1 MNSRHLADLPSPI
14 ASVPFRAAERVDPY
28 WEGMFATGSS
38 DGWVSASQHRRAPA
52 SQMRWSGIP
61 PCYVTSQDEALK
73 EMRTNRHRPSILA
86 ALGAVSSWR
95 TVTREQLAC
104 IAGSRVMGNT
114 YPAAL
119 STPFSAGLL
128 AHGYVSAGMNRLA
141 PGAQRMSMWTV
152 GDQIDAYAQYRK
164 SLTFAE
170 HIAITGGQDW
180 NSEHR
185 FDRHN
190 VLTTELA
197 LRVAEFCDVATVLGE
212 KQISLQ
218 SMLAASGLQ
227 AQLADLGRRADAGI
241 VRRDGL
247 VIALET
253 TASVGHAFRRKMAKW
268 AQILQRHPTYEL
280 PLVVLVVDV
289 STPSQA
295 TSASAKNT
303 AHAEI
308 QAAIREAVRDYP
320 GTALNRTSTRLGVVS
335 WTDWFPGPHQVSDAF
350 DGLTASFLA
359 RGTNGGEDGW
369 RPVRLL
375 NEQDLP
381 YREGSTDAGE
391 MIPRNARLLAGTPHW
406 LRPGTVQRTD
416 EYLLAQVG
424 AYGIDTL
431 IDPSVPDRMTG
442 PGFTQQVAGRKWRGL
457 VRLGPSARDGRAP
470 EFDSQRFESGSPG
483 SGLEPRT

>member
-1 MNSRHLADLPSPI
+1 MSTTHLAELPSLI
-14 ASVPFRAAERVDPY
+14 ESGPFRAAERADPY

-38 DGWVSASQHRRAPA
+38 DGWVNASQHRRAPTG
-52 SQMRWSGIP
+52 QMRWSGIP
-61 PCYVTSQDEALK
+61 PRYVTDPDEALK
-73 EMRTNRHRPSILA
+73 AMGTNRHRPSILA

-119 STPFSAGLL
+119 SAPFSAGLL

-141 PGAQRMSMWTV
+141 PADQRMSMWTI
-152 GDQIDAYAQYRK
+152 GDQIDAYPHYRK

-180 NSEHR
+180 SSEHR

-212 KQISLQ
+212 KQVSLA
-218 SMLAASGLQ
+218 SMLAASGIQ
-227 AQLADLGRRADAGI
+227 AEQADLGRRADAGI

-253 TASVGHAFRRKMAKW
+253 TASVGDAFRRKMAKW
-268 AQILQRHPTYEL
+268 AQILQRHPSYEL

-295 TSASAKNT
+295 TSAAPKNSAG
-303 AHAEI
+303 AEI

-320 GTALNRTSTRLGVVS
+320 GTALNRTAARLGVIS
-335 WTDWFPGPHQVSDAF
+335 WTEWFPGPHQVAGSF
-350 DGLTASFLA
+350 DGLAASFLA
-359 RGTNGGEDGW
+359 RGTDDGEEGW
-369 RPVRLL
+369 RTMRLL
-375 NEQDLP
+375 DEDELP
-381 YREGSTDAGE
+381 YREGSAEAGE
-391 MIPRNARLLAGTPHW
+391 TIAMNARMLAGTPHW
-406 LRPGTVQRTD
+406 LRPGTVPRSDQ
-416 EYLLAQVG
+416 YLLKQVG
-424 AYGIDTL
+424 HGHINALTDS
-431 IDPSVPDRMTG
+431 SVPDRMTG

-457 VRLGPSARDGRAP
+457 VHL
-470 EFDSQRFESGSPG
+470 
-483 SGLEPRT
+483 

>member
-1 MNSRHLADLPSPI
+1 MSTRTLADLPGRIESD
-14 ASVPFRAAERVDPY
+14 PFRAAQRADPY

-52 SQMRWSGIP
+52 DQMRWSGIP
-61 PCYVTSQDEALK
+61 PRYVTSTADALK

-95 TVTREQLAC
+95 TVTREQLGC

-119 STPFSAGLL
+119 SAPFSAGLL

-141 PGAQRMSMWTV
+141 PAAQRMSMWTV
-152 GDQIDAYAQYRK
+152 GDQIDAYAQYRR

-212 KQISLQ
+212 KQVSLP
-218 SMLAASGLQ
+218 SLLAASGLQ
-227 AQLADLGRRADAGI
+227 AQQSDLGRKADAGI

-253 TASVGHAFRRKMAKW
+253 TASVGEAFRRKIAKW

-280 PLVVLVVDV
+280 PLVVLIVDV

-295 TSASAKNT
+295 TSAAAKNT
-303 AHAEI
+303 ANAEI

-320 GTALNRTSTRLGVVS
+320 GTALNRTASRIGMVS
-335 WTDWFPGPHQVSDAF
+335 WTEWFPGPHQASDAF
-350 DGLTASFLA
+350 EELTASFLA
-359 RGTNGGEDGW
+359 RGTDDEAGW
-369 RPVRLL
+369 RQVRLL
-375 NEQDLP
+375 DEHELQ
-381 YREGSTDAGE
+381 YREGSAESGE
-391 MIPRNARLLAGTPHW
+391 TIATNSRLLAGTPHW
-406 LRPGTVQRTD
+406 LRPGTVPRTD
-416 EYLLAQVG
+416 QYLLNHVG
-424 AYGIDTL
+424 NGSIEALAG
-431 IDPSVPDRMTG
+431 PSVPDRMTG
-442 PGFTQQVAGRKWRGL
+442 PGFTQQVAGRKWRHL
-457 VRLGPSARDGRAP
+457 VSDIGCAP
-470 EFDSQRFESGSPG
+470 
-483 SGLEPRT
+483 

>member
-1 MNSRHLADLPSPI
+1 MSTKALAELPSLI
-14 ASVPFRAAERVDPY
+14 ESAPFRSARRADPY

-38 DGWVSASQHRRAPA
+38 DGWVSASQHRRAPGD
-52 SQMRWSGIP
+52 QMRWSGIP
-61 PCYVTSQDEALK
+61 PRYVTRAAEALK

-104 IAGSRVMGNT
+104 LAGSRVMGNT

-119 STPFSAGLL
+119 SAPFSAGLL

-141 PGAQRMSMWTV
+141 PASQRMSMWTV

-212 KQISLQ
+212 KQVSLP
-218 SMLAASGLQ
+218 SLLAASGLQ
-227 AQLADLGRRADAGI
+227 AQQADLGRRADAGI

-253 TASVGHAFRRKMAKW
+253 TASVGEAFRRKIAKW

-295 TSASAKNT
+295 TSAAAKNT

-320 GTALNRTSTRLGVVS
+320 GTALNRTASRLGMVS
-335 WTDWFPGPHQVSDAF
+335 WQEWFPGPHQVSDSLE
-350 DGLTASFLA
+350 GLTASFLD
-359 RGTNGGEDGW
+359 RGSDGGEDGW

-375 NEQDLP
+375 AADELP
-381 YREGSTDAGE
+381 YREGSAEAGE
-391 MIPRNARLLAGTPHW
+391 TIATNSRLLAGTPYW
-406 LRPGTVQRTD
+406 LRPGTVPRTD
-416 EYLLAQVG
+416 RYLLRHVG
-424 AYGIDTL
+424 TDGIDALTE
-431 IDPSVPDRMTG
+431 PSVPDRMTG
-442 PGFTQQVAGRKWRGL
+442 PGFTQQVAGRKWRPFVQL
-457 VRLGPSARDGRAP
+457 Q
-470 EFDSQRFESGSPG
+470 DSS
-483 SGLEPRT
+483 

>member
-1 MNSRHLADLPSPI
+1 MSTRTLADLTGRIESDL
-14 ASVPFRAAERVDPY
+14 FRAAHRADPY

-52 SQMRWSGIP
+52 DQMRWSGIP
-61 PCYVTSQDEALK
+61 GGYVTSQDAALK

-95 TVTREQLAC
+95 TVSREQLAC

-119 STPFSAGLL
+119 SAPFSAGLL

-141 PGAQRMSMWTV
+141 PADQRMSMWTV

-212 KQISLQ
+212 KQVSLP
-218 SMLAASGLQ
+218 SILAASGLQ
-227 AQLADLGRRADAGI
+227 AQQSDLGRRADAGI

-253 TASVGHAFRRKMAKW
+253 TASVGEAFRRKIAKW

-295 TSASAKNT
+295 TSAAAKNT
-303 AHAEI
+303 ASSEI

-320 GTALNRTSTRLGVVS
+320 GTALNRTAARIGMVS
-335 WTDWFPGPHQVSDAF
+335 WTDWFPGPHQVADSF

-359 RGTNGGEDGW
+359 RGTDDSEEGW

-375 NEQDLP
+375 DEDELP
-381 YREGSTDAGE
+381 YREGSPEAGE
-391 MIPRNARLLAGTPHW
+391 VIATNARLLAGTPHW
-406 LRPGTVQRTD
+406 LRPGTVPRTD
-416 EYLLAQVG
+416 QYLLSQVG
-424 AYGIDTL
+424 TDSISAL
-431 IDPSVPDRMTG
+431 AEPSVPDRMTG
-442 PGFTQQVAGRKWRGL
+442 PGFTQQVAGRKWRRL
-457 VRLGPSARDGRAP
+457 VQLN
-470 EFDSQRFESGSPG
+470 GSTSPLT
-483 SGLEPRT
+483 S

>member
-1 MNSRHLADLPSPI
+1 MSTRTLTDVPGRI
-14 ASVPFRAAERVDPY
+14 ASDPFRAAQRADPY

-61 PCYVTSQDEALK
+61 PRYVTSAADALK
-73 EMRTNRHRPSILA
+73 KMRTNRHRPSILA

-119 STPFSAGLL
+119 SAPFSAGLL

-141 PGAQRMSMWTV
+141 PAAQRMSMWTV
-152 GDQIDAYAQYRK
+152 GDQIDTYAQYRK

-212 KQISLQ
+212 KQVSLP

-227 AQLADLGRRADAGI
+227 AQQADLGRRADAGI

-253 TASVGHAFRRKMAKW
+253 TASVGEAFRRKIAKW

-295 TSASAKNT
+295 TSATAKNT
-303 AHAEI
+303 ANAEI

-320 GTALNRTSTRLGVVS
+320 GTALNRTASRLGMVS
-335 WTDWFPGPHQVSDAF
+335 WTEWFPGPHQASDSF
-350 DGLTASFLA
+350 EGLAASFLS
-359 RGTNGGEDGW
+359 RGADGNAEGW

-375 NEQDLP
+375 DEDELP
-381 YREGSTDAGE
+381 YREGLASAGE
-391 MIPRNARLLAGTPHW
+391 TIAMNARLLAGTPYW
-406 LRPGTVQRTD
+406 LRPGTVPRTD
-416 EYLLAQVG
+416 QYLLTHVDSD
-424 AYGIDTL
+424 GIDAL
-431 IDPSVPDRMTG
+431 MGPAVPDRMTG
-442 PGFTQQVAGRKWRGL
+442 PGFTQQVAGRKWRHL
-457 VRLGPSARDGRAP
+457 VSV
-470 EFDSQRFESGSPG
+470 E
-483 SGLEPRT
+483 

>member
-1 MNSRHLADLPSPI
+1 MSTRTLADLKGRIESD
-14 ASVPFRAAERVDPY
+14 PFRAAQRADPY

-52 SQMRWSGIP
+52 DQMRWSGIP
-61 PCYVTSQDEALK
+61 PRYVTSADDALN
-73 EMRTNRHRPSILA
+73 EMRTNRHRPSILT

-95 TVTREQLAC
+95 TVTREQVAC

-119 STPFSAGLL
+119 SAPFSAGLL

-141 PGAQRMSMWTV
+141 PAAQRMSMWTV
-152 GDQIDAYAQYRK
+152 GDQIDAYARYRK
-164 SLTFAE
+164 CLTFAE

-180 NSEHR
+180 SSEHR

-212 KQISLQ
+212 KQVSLQ

-227 AQLADLGRRADAGI
+227 AQQADLGRRADAGI

-253 TASVGHAFRRKMAKW
+253 TASVGEAFRRKMAKW

-295 TSASAKNT
+295 TSTAAKNT
-303 AHAEI
+303 ANAEI

-320 GTALNRTSTRLGVVS
+320 GTALNRTASRLGMVS
-335 WTDWFPGPHQVSDAF
+335 WTEWFPGPHEVSSSF

-359 RGTNGGEDGW
+359 RGTDDAEEGW

-375 NEQDLP
+375 DEEDLP
-381 YREGSTDAGE
+381 YREGSAEAGE
-391 MIPRNARLLAGTPHW
+391 TIATNTRLLAGTPHW
-406 LRPGTVQRTD
+406 LRPGTVPRTD
-416 EYLLAQVG
+416 RYLLTHVDSDQISA
-424 AYGIDTL
+424 L
-431 IDPSVPDRMTG
+431 KDPSVPDRMTG
-442 PGFTQQVAGRKWRGL
+442 PGFTQQVAGRKWRKLIELEGRSR
-457 VRLGPSARDGRAP
+457 RLTS
-470 EFDSQRFESGSPG
+470 
-483 SGLEPRT
+483 

>member
-1 MNSRHLADLPSPI
+1 MSTRHLADLPSRI
-14 ASVPFRAAERVDPY
+14 ESDPFCAARRVDPY

-61 PCYVTSQDEALK
+61 TRYVTGQEEALK

-119 STPFSAGLL
+119 SAPFSAGLL

-141 PGAQRMSMWTV
+141 PASQRMSMWTV

-212 KQISLQ
+212 KQVSLA
-218 SMLAASGLQ
+218 SLLAASGLQ
-227 AQLADLGRRADAGI
+227 AQQADLGRRADAGI

-253 TASVGHAFRRKMAKW
+253 TASVGEAFRRKMAKW
-268 AQILQRHPTYEL
+268 VQILQRHPTYEL

-295 TSASAKNT
+295 TSAAAKNT
-303 AHAEI
+303 ANFEI

-320 GTALNRTSTRLGVVS
+320 GTSLNRTASRLGMVS
-335 WTDWFPGPHQVSDAF
+335 WADWFPGPHEVSSSF
-350 DGLTASFLA
+350 EELTASFLA
-359 RGTNGGEDGW
+359 RGTDDGEEGW

-375 NEQDLP
+375 DENELH
-381 YREGSTDAGE
+381 YREGSADAGE
-391 MIPRNARLLAGTPHW
+391 TIAMNARILAGSPYW
-406 LRPGTVQRTD
+406 LRPGTVPRTD
-416 EYLLAQVG
+416 QYLLDQVDG
-424 AYGIDTL
+424 NRIDALT
-431 IDPSVPDRMTG
+431 DPSLPDRMTG
-442 PGFTQQVAGRKWRGL
+442 PGFTQPVAGRKWRRL
-457 VRLGPSARDGRAP
+457 VSVAPTP
-470 EFDSQRFESGSPG
+470 EFLTDA
-483 SGLEPRT
+483 

>member
-1 MNSRHLADLPSPI
+1 MSTRTLADLTGRIESD
-14 ASVPFRAAERVDPY
+14 PFRAAQRADPY

-38 DGWVSASQHRRAPA
+38 DGWVSASQHRRTPA
-52 SQMRWSGIP
+52 DRMRWSGIP
-61 PCYVTSQDEALK
+61 PRYVTGQEEALK

-95 TVTREQLAC
+95 TVTREQLSC

-119 STPFSAGLL
+119 SAPFSAGLL

-141 PGAQRMSMWTV
+141 PASERMSMWTV

-164 SLTFAE
+164 SLTVAE

-212 KQISLQ
+212 KQVSLT
-218 SMLAASGLQ
+218 SLLAASGLEANQ
-227 AQLADLGRRADAGI
+227 ADLGRRADAGI

-253 TASVGHAFRRKMAKW
+253 TASVGEAFRRKIAKW

-295 TSASAKNT
+295 TSAAAKNT
-303 AHAEI
+303 ASAEI

-320 GTALNRTSTRLGVVS
+320 GTSLNRTASRIGMVS
-335 WTDWFPGPHQVSDAF
+335 WQDWFPGPHEVSASF
-350 DGLTASFLA
+350 DRLSVSFLA
-359 RGTNGGEDGW
+359 RGTDDAEEGW
-369 RPVRLL
+369 RPVQLL
-375 NEQDLP
+375 EEQDLP
-381 YREGSTDAGE
+381 YREGSAEASET
-391 MIPRNARLLAGTPHW
+391 ISTNARLLAGTPYW
-406 LRPGTVQRTD
+406 LRPGTVPRTD
-416 EYLLAQVG
+416 QYLLSQVSTG
-424 AYGIDTL
+424 SIAEL
-431 IDPSVPDRMTG
+431 ADPNVPDRMTG
-442 PGFTQQVAGRKWRGL
+442 PGFTQQVAGRKWRRL
-457 VRLGPSARDGRAP
+457 VSLGGFAISPTTCSAKAIDAVQG
-470 EFDSQRFESGSPG
+470 
-483 SGLEPRT
+483 

>member
-1 MNSRHLADLPSPI
+1 MSSQHLADLPSLI
-14 ASVPFRAAERVDPY
+14 ESVPFRAAERADPY

-38 DGWVSASQHRRAPA
+38 DGWVNASQHRRATPA
-52 SQMRWSGIP
+52 QMRWSGIQP
-61 PCYVTSQDEALK
+61 SYVTDPDDALK
-73 EMRTNRHRPSILA
+73 AMRTNRHRPSILA

-119 STPFSAGLL
+119 SAPFSAGLL

-141 PGAQRMSMWTV
+141 PADQRMSMWTI
-152 GDQIDAYAQYRK
+152 GDQIDAYPHYRK

-180 NSEHR
+180 SSEHR

-212 KQISLQ
+212 KQMSLA
-218 SMLAASGLQ
+218 SMLAAAGIQ
-227 AQLADLGRRADAGI
+227 AQQADLGRRADAGI

-247 VIALET
+247 VIAVET
-253 TASVGHAFRRKMAKW
+253 TASVGDAFRRKMAKW

-303 AHAEI
+303 TGPEI

-320 GTALNRTSTRLGVVS
+320 GTSLNRTAARLGMIS
-335 WTDWFPGPHQVSDAF
+335 WTDWFPGPHQVAGSF
-350 DGLTASFLA
+350 EGLSASFLA
-359 RGTNGGEDGW
+359 RGTETDEEGW
-369 RPVRLL
+369 RQVRLL
-375 NEQDLP
+375 DTDELP
-381 YREGSTDAGE
+381 YREGSTAAGE
-391 MIPRNARLLAGTPHW
+391 TIATNARLLAGTPHW
-406 LRPGTVQRTD
+406 LRPGTVPRTD
-416 EYLLAQVG
+416 QYLVEQAG
-424 AYGIDTL
+424 RGSIDTL
-431 IDPSVPDRMTG
+431 TNPSVPDRMTG
-442 PGFTQQVAGRKWRGL
+442 PGFTQQVAGRKWRRL
-457 VRLGPSARDGRAP
+457 VQL
-470 EFDSQRFESGSPG
+470 
-483 SGLEPRT
+483 

>member
-1 MNSRHLADLPSPI
+1 MSTRHLADLPSLI
-14 ASVPFRAAERVDPY
+14 ESAPFRAAERVDPY

-52 SQMRWSGIP
+52 DQMRWAGIP
-61 PCYVTSQDEALK
+61 PRYVTSQDEALK

-119 STPFSAGLL
+119 SAPFSAGLL

-141 PGAQRMSMWTV
+141 PASERMSMWSV
-152 GDQIDAYAQYRK
+152 GDQIEAYAQYRK

-212 KQISLQ
+212 KQVSLR

-227 AQLADLGRRADAGI
+227 AQQADLGRRADAGI

-253 TASVGHAFRRKMAKW
+253 TASVGEAFRRKMAKW

-280 PLVVLVVDV
+280 PLVVLVVDA

-295 TSASAKNT
+295 TSAAAKNT

-320 GTALNRTSTRLGVVS
+320 GTALNRTAARLGIIS
-335 WTDWFPGPHQVSDAF
+335 WTQWFPGPHEVSDPF
-350 DGLTASFLA
+350 RELTASFLA
-359 RGTNGGEDGW
+359 RGTDASEEGW

-375 NEQDLP
+375 DKDELQ
-381 YREGSTDAGE
+381 YREGSEEAGE
-391 MIPRNARLLAGTPHW
+391 AIAMNSRLLAGTPHW
-406 LRPGTVQRTD
+406 LRPGTVPRTD
-416 EYLLAQVG
+416 QYMLNQAG
-424 AYGIDTL
+424 AAGIDSMVSPL
-431 IDPSVPDRMTG
+431 VPDRMTG
-442 PGFTQQVAGRKWRGL
+442 PGFTQSVAGRKWRRMVSL
-457 VRLGPSARDGRAP
+457 ERVP
-470 EFDSQRFESGSPG
+470 PG
-483 SGLEPRT
+483 SVA

>member
-1 MNSRHLADLPSPI
+1 MSTRTLADLTGRIESD
-14 ASVPFRAAERVDPY
+14 PFRAAQRADPY

-38 DGWVSASQHRRAPA
+38 DGWVSASQHRRAPVD
-52 SQMRWSGIP
+52 QMRWSGIP
-61 PCYVTSQDEALK
+61 PSYVTSADDALK

-119 STPFSAGLL
+119 SAPFSAGLL

-141 PGAQRMSMWTV
+141 PAAHRMSMWTV
-152 GDQIDAYAQYRK
+152 GDQINIYAHYRK

-180 NSEHR
+180 SSEHR

-190 VLTTELA
+190 VLTTELG
-197 LRVAEFCDVATVLGE
+197 LRVAEFCGVATVLGE
-212 KQISLQ
+212 KQVSLQ

-227 AQLADLGRRADAGI
+227 AKQADLGRRADAGI

-247 VIALET
+247 VIAIET
-253 TASVGHAFRRKMAKW
+253 TASVGEAFRRKMAKW

-295 TSASAKNT
+295 TSAAATNT
-303 AHAEI
+303 ANSEI

-320 GTALNRTSTRLGVVS
+320 GTALNRTASRLGMVS
-335 WTDWFPGPHQVSDAF
+335 WTEWFPGPHQASDTF
-350 DGLTASFLA
+350 EELTASFLA
-359 RGTNGGEDGW
+359 RGQNHTDGW
-369 RPVRLL
+369 RDVRLL
-375 NEQDLP
+375 DTDEMP
-381 YREGSTDAGE
+381 YLEGSTDASE
-391 MIPRNARLLAGTPHW
+391 VIATNARLLAGTPHW
-406 LRPGTVQRTD
+406 LRPGTIPRTD
-416 EYLLAQVG
+416 QYLLSYV
-424 AYGIDTL
+424 DTTGVTAL
-431 IDPSVPDRMTG
+431 ADPSVPDRMTG
-442 PGFTQQVAGRKWRGL
+442 PGFTRTVAGRRWR
-457 VRLGPSARDGRAP
+457 
-470 EFDSQRFESGSPG
+470 
-483 SGLEPRT
+483 PRIML

>member
-1 MNSRHLADLPSPI
+1 MSTRTLADLTGRIESD
-14 ASVPFRAAERVDPY
+14 PFRAAQRADPY
-28 WEGMFATGSS
+28 WDGMFATGSS

-52 SQMRWSGIP
+52 DQMRWSGIP
-61 PCYVTSQDEALK
+61 PRYVTGQEEALK

-141 PGAQRMSMWTV
+141 PASERMSMWTV
-152 GDQIDAYAQYRK
+152 GDQIDAYARYRK

-212 KQISLQ
+212 KQVSLP

-227 AQLADLGRRADAGI
+227 AQQADLGRRADAGI
-241 VRRDGL
+241 VRHDGL
-247 VIALET
+247 VIAIET
-253 TASVGHAFRRKMAKW
+253 TASVGEAFRRKIAKW
-268 AQILQRHPTYEL
+268 AQILQHHPTYEL

-295 TSASAKNT
+295 TSAAAKNT

-320 GTALNRTSTRLGVVS
+320 GTALNRTAARLGVVS
-335 WTDWFPGPHQVSDAF
+335 WNDWFPGPHRASDSF

-359 RGTNGGEDGW
+359 RGSDSDEDGW
-369 RPVRLL
+369 RAVRLL
-375 NEQDLP
+375 DEQDLQ
-381 YREGSTDAGE
+381 YHEGSADTGE
-391 MIPRNARLLAGTPHW
+391 TIATNARLLAGTPYW
-406 LRPGTVQRTD
+406 LRPGAVPRTD
-416 EYLLAQVG
+416 QYLLSHVDPG
-424 AYGIDTL
+424 TIDTL
-431 IDPSVPDRMTG
+431 SDPSVPDRMTG
-442 PGFTQQVAGRKWRGL
+442 PGFTQQVAGRKWRHMT
-457 VRLGPSARDGRAP
+457 SP
-470 EFDSQRFESGSPG
+470 ERVQTGSL
-483 SGLEPRT
+483 S

>member
-1 MNSRHLADLPSPI
+1 MNTRHLAALPSLI
-14 ASVPFRAAERVDPY
+14 ESVPFRAAERADPY

-52 SQMRWSGIP
+52 DQMRWSGIP
-61 PCYVTSQDEALK
+61 PRYVTGQDEALK
-73 EMRTNRHRPSILA
+73 EMRTNRHRASILA

-119 STPFSAGLL
+119 SAPFSAGLL

-141 PGAQRMSMWTV
+141 PAAQRMSMWTV

-197 LRVAEFCDVATVLGE
+197 LRVAEFCDIATVLGE
-212 KQISLQ
+212 KQVSLP
-218 SMLAASGLQ
+218 SLLAASGLQ
-227 AQLADLGRRADAGI
+227 AQQSDLGRRADAGI

-247 VIALET
+247 VIAIET
-253 TASVGHAFRRKMAKW
+253 TASVGEAFRRKIAKW

-280 PLVVLVVDV
+280 PLVVLIVDV

-295 TSASAKNT
+295 TSAAAKNT
-303 AHAEI
+303 ANSEI

-320 GTALNRTSTRLGVVS
+320 GTALNRTASRLGMVP
-335 WTDWFPGPHQVSDAF
+335 WTEWFPSPHLVSDSF
-350 DGLTASFLA
+350 DALTASFLA
-359 RGTNGGEDGW
+359 RGTHDTEEGW

-375 NEQDLP
+375 DEEELS
-381 YREGSTDAGE
+381 YREGSAEAGE
-391 MIPRNARLLAGTPHW
+391 TIATNTRLLAGTPYW
-406 LRPGTVQRTD
+406 LRRGTAPRTD
-416 EYLLAQVG
+416 QYLLSQFSPSSVDAL
-424 AYGIDTL
+424 T
-431 IDPSVPDRMTG
+431 DPSIPDRMIG
-442 PGFTQQVAGRKWRGL
+442 PGFTQQVAGRKWRHMT
-457 VRLGPSARDGRAP
+457 SP
-470 EFDSQRFESGSPG
+470 ERVQTGFLS
-483 SGLEPRT
+483 